1 MVDVNGVTRSQ
12 KIIQLLE
19 GKSTFIIN
27 VRAADSDAALEKI
40 IKNRKDYKDADL
52 LLQKNEIIPFYDK
65 WKRPLGQLIDL
76 INLIMSKDP
85 AIKDADSESAGVME
99 ITPGDWVFFGT
110 GRT

>member
-1 MVDVNGVTRSQ
+1 MYGLTRSQ

-27 VRAADSDAALEKI
+27 VRAADSTAALEKI
-40 IKNRKDYKDADL
+40 ITNRTSYKGADL
-52 LLQKNEIIPFYDK
+52 LLQKNEIIRFFDK

-76 INLIMSKDP
+76 INLIINKDP
-85 AIKDADSESAGVME
+85 QIKDADSEAAGVME